1 MTDALQ
7 SERQLFI
14 LSLLS
19 ENKNGLTL
27 EQILKELSY
36 IGVDVSKRTVERD
49 LDCVTYHFCI
59 HEEEKNGGI
68 YYYANKYQIENL
80 SFTLKELIALY
91 FSKEMLKPY
100 LHTQEG
106 ATSIEVINKITASL
120 PALHKEYLES
130 LRDLYKFN
138 SSVTRCDKEIN
149 SEILNI
155 IREAIYEKNT
165 ILLEYH
171 SFNKDELTLR
181 EYDPYFIEMKEGV
194 YHIIGYCHLRN
205 EIRDLRIS
213 RIVSIK
219 KLEKKF
225 KRPENFYENYKKTR
239 FDKLSGNNKID
250 LKLKFN
256 EEAGR
261 YIKEYEL
268 EKADIIEELPN
279 GEITFKRKTALT
291 DDVVNWILSYG
302 SKVEVLEPPEL
313 RSEIKEIAKKVLEK
327 YI

>member
-1 MTDALQ
+1 MADALQ

-49 LDCVTYHFCI
+49 LDCVTYHFCV
-59 HEEEKNGGI
+59 HEEEKNGDV

-80 SFTLKELIALY
+80 CFTLKELIALY

-106 ATSIEVINKITASL
+106 ATSIGVINKITASL
-120 PALHKEYLES
+120 PKLHKEYLES

-138 SSVTRCDKEIN
+138 TSVTKC
-149 SEILNI
+149 
-155 IREAIYEKNT
+155 
-165 ILLEYH
+165 
-171 SFNKDELTLR
+171 
-181 EYDPYFIEMKEGV
+181 
-194 YHIIGYCHLRN
+194 
-205 EIRDLRIS
+205 
-213 RIVSIK
+213 
-219 KLEKKF
+219 
-225 KRPENFYENYKKTR
+225 
-239 FDKLSGNNKID
+239 DKLSGNNKID

-256 EEAGR
+256 KAASR
-261 YIKEYEL
+261 YIMEYEL

-279 GEITFKRKTALT
+279 GEITFKRKTTLT
-291 DDVVNWILSYG
+291 DDVVNWILSFG

-313 RSEIKEIAKKVLEK
+313 RSEIKETAKKVLEK
-327 YI
+327 YM